1 MQQPFRARQWVQDRI
16 CVFKFLYSYCY
27 TMNILFIVRFCRCL
41 WFLMEPLIKN
51 EKYSYS
57 FYRRM
62 IENIKQT
69 KDKQNPD
76 DLDLNYVS
84 I

>member
-1 MQQPFRARQWVQDRI
+1 
-16 CVFKFLYSYCY
+16 
-27 TMNILFIVRFCRCL
+27 
-41 WFLMEPLIKN
+41 MEPLIKN
-51 EKYSYS
+51 ENYSYS

-76 DLDLNYVS
+76 DMAMNYVS
-84 I
+84 NIIFQFSIWNHCWKAENLKSRTSAFLPNYEIWPC

>member
-1 MQQPFRARQWVQDRI
+1 MRLRFRERPGVQDKI
-16 CVFKFLYSYCY
+16 NVFKFLDNCY
-27 TMNILFIVRFCRCL
+27 TMNILFIVRFGRCL

>member
-1 MQQPFRARQWVQDRI
+1 
-16 CVFKFLYSYCY
+16 
-27 TMNILFIVRFCRCL
+27 
-41 WFLMEPLIKN
+41 MEPLTKN

-76 DLDLNYVS
+76 DDTFNYVRPLPS
-84 I
+84 IKVNTMGQNCWVIGSFKCIGVHNTEICSFRKQK